1 VGWQVVEGV
10 REYLK
15 KFHPNMLLED
25 DDIRT
30 FAAEGDTVFD
40 QEFYLPIEERKQFDM
55 EGKVHKQF
63 AHA

>member
-1 VGWQVVEGV
+1 
-10 REYLK
+10 
-15 KFHPNMLLED
+15 MLLED